1 MNRYKKASACCRGSI
16 YNGSGRGIRTPDLV
30 VNSHPHILKVYV
42 HKSLYVNQL
51 TKHIIFAGISRVPHL
66 CQSWQIKNSFLVK
79 KVNRLISIV
88 LLIIILLQ
96 KRFKIE
102 QVTLNEPEISIQ
114 ISKL

>member
-1 MNRYKKASACCRGSI
+1 
-16 YNGSGRGIRTPDLV
+16 
-30 VNSHPHILKVYV
+30 
-42 HKSLYVNQL
+42 
-51 TKHIIFAGISRVPHL
+51 VPHL